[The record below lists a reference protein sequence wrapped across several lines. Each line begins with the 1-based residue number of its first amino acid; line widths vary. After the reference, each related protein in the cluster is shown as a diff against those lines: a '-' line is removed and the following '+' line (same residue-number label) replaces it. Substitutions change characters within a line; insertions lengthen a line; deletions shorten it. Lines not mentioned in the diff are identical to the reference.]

1 MEREKLDWPLVYVS
15 AAALIGAGIM
25 LNITTSGS
33 VGPGEKSSAAP
44 RLMGQKRAGAA
55 SVFGECAL
63 RANALLSNW
72 VQKYP
77 HEM

>member
-33 VGPGEKSSAAP
+33 VGPGKKVARHSS
-44 RLMGQKRAGAA
+44 
-55 SVFGECAL
+55 
-63 RANALLSNW
+63 
-72 VQKYP
+72 
-77 HEM
+77 